1 MAESMNLFGA
11 TSRSAAQTPTSL
23 SLSAFDLE
31 FDYADDTQLH
41 ASAQS
46 HHMLTASSSES
57 VSVSAHTPTK
67 HVHDSQSYNH
77 RQNHKHFDVAAATL
91 HLFDAGMPPMRSLQ
105 AVAPSSLS
113 PLSPHPNRTLSA
125 TADDDNSSSKN
136 AQSHKSL
143 PPPSSPPPSLD
154 ELAMCVWK
162 FFSQAKQSL
171 PQQQRIENMSWRMMH
186 AGLRRL
192 SMQAHASKP
201 SCSSMSSGTAVGSS
215 TLSALSVASTSLSSN
230 HSLSFHG
237 PSGIAQQLQKTSE
250 NCHSMQSGPSSE
262 RAAVAV
268 DSMNLDDF
276 ICDSIAATPIP
287 SSHVITQSS
296 LSPNSNKG
304 GDSGLD
310 NQGTHALA
318 SAIPIKARKPA
329 FVSASASASGAGIG
343 SVSDDF
349 ADAAAP
355 VAKSGSM
362 IMSGGSQ
369 AHGSLQTQHH
379 QSAQNFVPQSLPYP
393 LNHHGRLKDE
403 FNYVTIHHRK
413 TSVDDRRTRKRP
425 ANFSPQVSATTS
437 LNSSN
442 NLEPESELHE
452 YSLDNTSTA
461 SAPGTGTG
469 TGTGSAA
476 TPTVMGTQ
484 QQQQQQQHQQHHH
497 HSHHSSATSVPF
509 PLDSYSMGNDPNIIS
524 VGPYQQAF
532 PFSPSTSPLMQHG
545 PFSSAFGGINT
556 NSLNNRTA
564 YFAPGISNFQA
575 PNNPTSHSIGETDQ
589 PFYDNIENRHHGSIR
604 PASHGIPTSLSPQY
618 IFDPTNNPMFSATE
632 PTTTFD
638 SPFNVTEPSHVFP
651 GQSGR
656 SPSTISM
663 PTDSM
668 FSSFGADSD
677 EEENTAFPDRL
688 GIASEFS
695 PSASLEETGTISTSS
710 AMNWDP
716 TLSGQFQ
723 THAAR
728 FPGGPPRKNTMSSE
742 ADKPEWDSSSAPRSQ
757 LIHGTTG
764 TTITTTT
771 TNSSN
776 RRSKALRAA
785 PGTNSSQSRIN
796 PFASSNSNSPPADAP
811 TSLPGGFMSAQPS
824 RQSSPPPPQKSASTT
839 NLQTN
844 SSSAATADNSSP
856 TTCTNCFTQTT
867 PLWRRNPEGQ
877 PLCNA
882 CGLFLKLHGVVRP
895 LSLKTDVIKKRNR
908 GTGAATPSS
917 TSTRAGKKSGLSS
930 RKNSTLALSST
941 PAAAAVVAAAT
952 ASTPPSNM
960 RPGSATN
967 DGDSPGASAAGGKT
981 AGSTPNGFPINV
993 NNKVVIPPASQPAA
1007 RVGTAQNRTST
1018 TSSKRQRRHSKSAG
1032 SDLVSAVSMP
1042 PLSSTSLSSTT
1053 TATAM
1058 NGSNSTQ
1065 HHHSQSM
1072 DIDSPG
1078 SSDSA
1083 DLMRS
1088 FSASHGL
1095 GPSIGSPGS
1104 LGLTSAFGLANAN
1117 RSIVSPTV
1125 SGTSAAGQQ
1134 QNMLGS
1140 GSAGPQEWEWLTMS
1154 L

>member
-1 MAESMNLFGA
+1 
-11 TSRSAAQTPTSL
+11 
-23 SLSAFDLE
+23 
-31 FDYADDTQLH
+31 
-41 ASAQS
+41 
-46 HHMLTASSSES
+46 ML
-57 VSVSAHTPTK
+57 
-67 HVHDSQSYNH
+67 Y
-77 RQNHKHFDVAAATL
+77 
-91 HLFDAGMPPMRSLQ
+91 
-105 AVAPSSLS
+105 S
-113 PLSPHPNRTLSA
+113 PFP
-125 TADDDNSSSKN
+125 
-136 AQSHKSL
+136 
-143 PPPSSPPPSLD
+143 
-154 ELAMCVWK
+154 LAY
-162 FFSQAKQSL
+162 
-171 PQQQRIENMSWRMMH
+171 
-186 AGLRRL
+186 
-192 SMQAHASKP
+192 
-201 SCSSMSSGTAVGSS
+201 SSGTAVGSS

-237 PSGIAQQLQKTSE
+237 PSGIAQQLQKTSD
-250 NCHSMQSGPSSE
+250 NYHPMQSGSSSE

-304 GDSGLD
+304 GDSSLD
-310 NQGTHALA
+310 NQGQGTHALA
-318 SAIPIKARKPA
+318 SAIPIKPRKPA
-329 FVSASASASGAGIG
+329 SVSASASDSASGAGAGAGIG

-355 VAKSGSM
+355 VANSGSM
-362 IMSGGSQ
+362 IMSGESQ
-369 AHGSLQTQHH
+369 AHGSLQTQLH

-403 FNYVTIHHRK
+403 FNYVTRHHRK
-413 TSVDDRRTRKRP
+413 TSVDDRRMGKEKKADERCSSTGGEQMSGERI
-425 ANFSPQVSATTS
+425 
-437 LNSSN
+437 NSSN

-469 TGTGSAA
+469 TSTGTGSAA
-476 TPTVMGTQ
+476 TSTVMGT

-509 PLDSYSMGNDPNIIS
+509 PLDTYPMENDPIITS
-524 VGPYQQAF
+524 AGPYQQAF

-545 PFSSAFGGINT
+545 PFSNAFGGINT
-556 NSLNNRTA
+556 NGLNNRTE
-564 YFAPGISNFQA
+564 YYAPQTSNFQA
-575 PNNPTSHSIGETDQ
+575 PNNPTSHSIGETD
-589 PFYDNIENRHHGSIR
+589 PFFFGNIENRHHGSIR
-604 PASHGIPTSLSPQY
+604 PTSHGHGISNSVNSQY
-618 IFDPTNNPMFSATE
+618 IYNSTNNPMFPAAES
-632 PTTTFD
+632 TTTFGSSFTGID
-638 SPFNVTEPSHVFP
+638 PSHVFP
-651 GQSGR
+651 DQSGR

-663 PTDSM
+663 PTDTM
-668 FSSFGADSD
+668 FSNFAADSD

-688 GIASEFS
+688 VMAPEFS
-695 PSASLEETGTISTSS
+695 PGASLEETGTPSTSS

-716 TLSGQFQ
+716 TLPGQFQ

-742 ADKPEWDSSSAPRSQ
+742 ADKPDWDSSSAPRSQ
-757 LIHGTTG
+757 PIHGTTS
-764 TTITTTT
+764 TTTTT

-785 PGTNSSQSRIN
+785 PGTTSSQSRRN
-796 PFASSNSNSPPADAP
+796 PFAPSNSNSPPADAP

-824 RQSSPPPPQKSASTT
+824 RQSSPPPPPKSASTT

-844 SSSAATADNSSP
+844 SSSGATADNSSP

-917 TSTRAGKKSGLSS
+917 TGTRAGKKSGLSS

-941 PAAAAVVAAAT
+941 PAAGTVVTGAT

-981 AGSTPNGFPINV
+981 AGSTPNGFPANV
-993 NNKVVIPPASQPAA
+993 NNKVAIPPASQPAA

-1053 TATAM
+1053 TVTAM
-1058 NGSNSTQ
+1058 SGSNSTQ

-1083 DLMRS
+1083 DLMRT

-1134 QNMLGS
+1134 QNILGS